1 MKTKQLT
8 TLFVLFLSLGAFSQ
22 ERFEVK
28 KIGFS
33 MDFPKDWIEVKNEE
47 VFKNLNLYDF
57 SEEQLNE
64 LLKSNNAAVNLVTYT
79 KYDSKTYTGIIPTI
93 KIRTRSNK
101 ISNIEN
107 FRKSIESL
115 TETVMKSL
123 DNFKFTEK
131 PTIIT
136 ISNNE
141 AVKFTVHYT
150 LKNNGK
156 EYPVVSHSYYI
167 LQNGYYISLNFIE
180 EINKENNEK
189 LFEDLVNSIQI
200 TE

>member
-1 MKTKQLT
+1 
-8 TLFVLFLSLGAFSQ
+8 
-22 ERFEVK
+22 
-28 KIGFS
+28 
-33 MDFPKDWIEVKNEE
+33 MDAPKDWLKIKNEE
-47 VFKNLNLYDF
+47 VFKNLDNYDF

-64 LLKSNNAAVNLVTYT
+64 LLKSDKSAVNLVTFT
-79 KYDSKTYTGIIPTI
+79 KYDSKTYAGIIPTI

-101 ISNIEN
+101 INDIES

-115 TETVMKSL
+115 TEVVMKSL
-123 DNFKFTEK
+123 DNFKFTER
-131 PTIIT
+131 PTIIS
-136 ISNNE
+136 ISDKE
-141 AVKFTVHYT
+141 AVKFTVHFT

-156 EYPVVSHSYYI
+156 EYPVVSHSYYV

-200 TE
+200 TK

>member
-1 MKTKQLT
+1 
-8 TLFVLFLSLGAFSQ
+8 
-22 ERFEVK
+22 
-28 KIGFS
+28 
-33 MDFPKDWIEVKNEE
+33 MDIPKNWIEVKNEE

-64 LLKSNNAAVNLVTYT
+64 LLKSNNSAVNLVTYT
-79 KYDSKTYTGIIPTI
+79 KYDSKTYAGIIPTI

-101 ISNIEN
+101 INDIES

-115 TETVMKSL
+115 TELVMKSL
-123 DNFKFTEK
+123 DNFKFTER
-131 PTIIT
+131 PTVVT
-136 ISNNE
+136 ISNKE
-141 AVKFTVHYT
+141 SVKFTVHFT

-180 EINKENNEK
+180 EIDKENNEK
-189 LFEDLVNSIQI
+189 LFKDLVNSIQI
-200 TE
+200 TQ